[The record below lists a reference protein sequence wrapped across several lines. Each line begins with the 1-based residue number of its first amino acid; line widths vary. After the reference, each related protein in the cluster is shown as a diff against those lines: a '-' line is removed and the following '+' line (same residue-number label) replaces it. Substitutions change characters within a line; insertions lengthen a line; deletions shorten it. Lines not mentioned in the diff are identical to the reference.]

1 MSRSSLTDIPFNLF
15 CLVEG
20 KPMSRTFSV
29 KVSSADTVHDLKD
42 AIKAEKSPEFDD
54 IDANKLNLWR
64 VEIPYSEDDALLMRD
79 SVIEKAKLAPI
90 TRLSKLFPKEI
101 SEDTIHIMVQR
112 PLFNARKIS
121 LPREQGV
128 PELLRIIEKIRPD
141 HHSHSVD
148 VRAAERFQRDKLGCF
163 YKKLLPYAIT
173 ADSIY
178 LQMLGNMLNEQ
189 PQSAYGE
196 TLINLVERDFNKN
209 TDLGVVALVGRSG
222 AGKTAT
228 VIELAKKH
236 FVIYI
241 LCTDPAAGISPGFRD
256 TNFVKLAIDVG
267 AICARFPKTDPLE
280 NLIDNDA
287 RMKALVQERVEIEF
301 LARLLFLKLLFVD
314 NPELTPEQFFREQIN
329 GGVLTVSRLRS
340 VLIKYDGETI
350 RCMREDLRADIVENH
365 LNKHQKKRGLAIAL
379 DEAQIAGHNILP
391 RRFLAAKAVRMSIEN
406 LVDHKNRV
414 RGDFQRGFIT
424 PLCAQLCD
432 VGATLIVLGT
442 SLSLQDADNPY
453 SSICKK
459 TNFTRILRFPCFNER
474 NQQEVLS
481 EIIDVSDCGL
491 PPAKRRKLTGRARF
505 TVNVVTE
512 LLQCPDIKSN
522 SKQQTLD
529 KAFDSAIKTAKEDIE
544 RSIQQLINDDKTGE
558 ITRLLS
564 RMVLADKLHKG
575 KISFASTRLADFV
588 DKSLCSLRSEY
599 YDFYYVMDEPLV
611 VEVAE
616 EELKMSNVDPV
627 FVEYLDQF
635 NRLIENLG
643 VNATAKGDMLEP
655 LVRRALQR
663 FNGFDLADL
672 PFLKGTRL
680 PTWCNGLKL
689 QIDEINTARGF
700 GYNENGIRADLEFL
714 KARPTNKML
723 IEGHGISHDGAWFFN
738 NHYAGTVAIKLC
750 TQPMAEAKHEHN
762 ENSSDIRCSFLR
774 YQGISSNPSLEQ
786 IRGEFEASGVPSDIK
801 GMLRIHL
808 ELPSVSGCRPTTY
821 VKMDP
826 TTGNEDIMV
835 YIDSLNMDKFFY
847 EGISEHVE
855 EIRIFKRLLKYVIGK
870 P

>member
-1 MSRSSLTDIPFNLF
+1 MSSA
-15 CLVEG
+15 
-20 KPMSRTFSV
+20 FSV
-29 KVSSADTVHDLKD
+29 KVSSADTVDDLKKV
-42 AIKAEKSPEFDD
+42 IKAEKSPRFDD
-54 IDANKLNLWR
+54 IAADELKLWR
-64 VEIPYSEDDALLMRD
+64 VSI
-79 SVIEKAKLAPI
+79 PI
-90 TRLSKLFPKEI
+90 TNENKDDMVLSDNITTKKELLPTDELSDVFEGRPPKK
-101 SEDTIHIMVQR
+101 TIHIIGQR
-112 PLFNARKIS
+112 PLFNAPKIS

-241 LCTDPAAGISPGFRD
+241 LCTDPAARISPGFRD
-256 TNFVKLAIDVG
+256 TNFVKLANDVG
-267 AICARFPKTDPLE
+267 AICERFPNTDPLE
-280 NLIDNDA
+280 DLVDNDA

-314 NPELTPEQFFREQIN
+314 NPELTPEQFFHEQIN
-329 GGVLTVSRLRS
+329 GGVITISRLRS
-340 VLIKYDGETI
+340 DINKYDGETV

-365 LNKHQKKRGLAIAL
+365 LNKHQRKRGLAIAL

-406 LVDHKNRV
+406 LVDHKEQV
-414 RGDFQRGFIT
+414 RRDFQRGFIT

-442 SLSLQDADNPY
+442 SLLLQDADHVY
-453 SSICKK
+453 SAVAKK
-459 TNFTRILRFPCFNER
+459 TNLTRILRFPCFNEQ
-474 NQQEVLS
+474 NQQDILS
-481 EIIDVSDCGL
+481 EIIDISDCTL

-505 TVNVVTE
+505 TMGVVTE

-529 KAFDSAIKTAKEDIE
+529 KAFDAAIKTAKEDIE

-588 DKSLCSLRSEY
+588 DKALCSLRPEY
-599 YDFYYVMDEPLV
+599 DSLHYVMDEPLV

-616 EELKMSNVDPV
+616 EELKKSNVDPV

-635 NRLIENLG
+635 NRLVTNLG
-643 VNATAKGDMLEP
+643 VKSTAKGDMLEP

-680 PTWCNGLKL
+680 PIWCNGLKL
-689 QIDEINTARGF
+689 QIDEVNTARGF
-700 GYNENGIRADLEFL
+700 GYNANGLRADLEFL
-714 KARPTNKML
+714 KARPPNKML
-723 IEGHGISHDGAWFFN
+723 IEGHGTRQDGAWFFN
-738 NHYAGTVAIKLC
+738 NHYAGSIAVKLY
-750 TQPMAEAKHEHN
+750 TQPLAENTHRQN

-774 YQGISSNPSLEQ
+774 CHGVSSNPSLEQ

-801 GMLRIHL
+801 GILRIHL
-808 ELPSVSGCRPTTY
+808 EFPSVSGCRSTTY

-826 TTGNEDIMV
+826 TTGTEDIMV
-835 YIDSLNMDKFFY
+835 YIDSLNMDEFFY
-847 EGISEHVE
+847 EDISEHVE
-855 EIRIFKRLLKYVIGK
+855 EIRILKRLLKYVIGK